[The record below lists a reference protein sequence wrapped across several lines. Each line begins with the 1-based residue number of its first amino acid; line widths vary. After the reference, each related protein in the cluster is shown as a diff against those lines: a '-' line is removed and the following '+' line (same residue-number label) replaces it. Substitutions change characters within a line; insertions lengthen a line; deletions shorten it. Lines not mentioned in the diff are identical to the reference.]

1 MASGPSGGRA
11 RPSSAFSGSGTP
23 SEENRAFFQERLG
36 FFAKIAFVLSSG
48 FFLFSLLIV
57 LTRPEAL
64 PWLSSGQG
72 VFHLAAN
79 GVLLATWLSCARGS
93 RPFGPLRALEA
104 ATVVL
109 YCALMSVSIA
119 AGTPEPAGTY
129 TSVLAFTSIVIG
141 RAVLLPSTPGRTLA
155 LSGAAA
161 LPLLAASW
169 VVERQVVGPVSVV
182 VRVFWILLWC
192 VDATALAAV
201 ASHVIYGLRQRV
213 KEAMRLGQ
221 YTLAERIGVG
231 GMGEVYKASHA
242 LLKRPAAV
250 KLLPPEKVGQPAL
263 ARFEREVQLT
273 SQLTHPNTIAIFDY
287 GHTASGIFY
296 YAMEYLD
303 GIDLERLVRTF
314 GPLPPARTVHVLRQ
328 VAGALQEAH
337 DLGLI
342 HRDVKP
348 ANVIL
353 CRRGGLSDVAKVVDF
368 GLVKDLSASEPVE
381 LTGANT
387 IAGTPLYL
395 SPEAITSAEGV
406 GPESDL
412 YALGAVGYFLSTGRP
427 PFQGSLIEVCGHHL
441 HTVPARPSERLGE
454 DLPGA
459 FEDVLM
465 RCLQKDPRRR
475 YASATALADALDACG
490 VASWT
495 QAEARAWWRE
505 NEGRRTTGPVR
516 VDPSS
521 ATQTMLVSLED
532 AVR

>member
-11 RPSSAFSGSGTP
+11 RPSSAWSGSGTP
-23 SEENRAFFQERLG
+23 SEESRAFFQERLSY
-36 FFAKIAFVLSSG
+36 FAKIAFILSSG

-57 LTRPEAL
+57 LTRPDAL

-79 GVLLATWLSCARGS
+79 GVLLATWLSCARGAH
-93 RPFGPLRALEA
+93 PFGRLRALEA
-104 ATVVL
+104 GTVVL
-109 YCALMSVSIA
+109 YCAVMCASIV
-119 AGTPEPAGTY
+119 AGSPEPGGTY
-129 TSVLAFTSIVIG
+129 TAVLAFTSIVIG
-141 RAVLLPSTPGRTLA
+141 RAVLLPSTPARTLG
-155 LSGAAA
+155 LSSAAA

-169 VVERQVVGPVSVV
+169 AVERQVAAPASVL
-182 VRVFWILLWC
+182 VRVFWVLLWC
-192 VDATALAAV
+192 VDAVALSAV

-221 YTLAERIGVG
+221 YTLAERIGGG

-303 GIDLERLVRTF
+303 GVDLEQLVRAH
-314 GPLPPARTVHVLRQ
+314 GPLPPARVVHVLRQ

-353 CRRGGLSDVAKVVDF
+353 CRRGGLWDVAKVVDF
-368 GLVKDLSASEPVE
+368 GLVKDLQSTEPVE

-395 SPEAITSAEGV
+395 SPEAITSAEGI

-412 YALGAVGYFLSTGRP
+412 YALGAVGYFLVTGRP
-427 PFQGSLIEVCGHHL
+427 PFEGSLIQVCGHHL
-441 HTVPARPSERLGE
+441 HTTPVRPSERLGRAVPQALE
-454 DLPGA
+454 EAL
-459 FEDVLM
+459 L
-465 RCLQKDPRRR
+465 RCLEKEPGRRFR
-475 YASATALADALDACG
+475 SAAALADALDAVG
-490 VASWT
+490 LGRWT
-495 QAEARAWWRE
+495 QAEARAWWERHPDA
-505 NEGRRTTGPVR
+505 RPAAPAR
-516 VDPSS
+516 VDPTS
-521 ATQTMLVSLED
+521 ATQTMVVSLED
-532 AVR
+532 ALP